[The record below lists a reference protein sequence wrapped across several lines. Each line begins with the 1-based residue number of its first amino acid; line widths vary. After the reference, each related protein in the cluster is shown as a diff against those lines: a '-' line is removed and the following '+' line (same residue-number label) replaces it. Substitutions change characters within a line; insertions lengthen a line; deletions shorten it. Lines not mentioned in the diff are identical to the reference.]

1 MALSSLIRIFALTFT
16 NNPRLWR
23 YLTYRLI
30 RQWGGV
36 SFKAILRTLPLI
48 LLAALLL
55 VSCEK
60 ELTHYPEIVAYHAE
74 SKNLDVATSD
84 SVSKFNVKVKA
95 FVTQHPDATQD
106 PLYPEIQKNIK
117 ANLLRLSLTIDDE
130 WDGETFI
137 EY

>member
-1 MALSSLIRIFALTFT
+1 MKHVNTRK
-16 NNPRLWR
+16 
-23 YLTYRLI
+23 
-30 RQWGGV
+30 
-36 SFKAILRTLPLI
+36 FKAVGGAFFKAYGLHALRTFPLI
-48 LLAALLL
+48 SFILSMFLAVA
-55 VSCEK
+55 CEK

-84 SVSKFNVKVKA
+84 SVGKFNVKVKA
-95 FVTQHPDATQD
+95 FVAQHPDATQD